1 MILTI
6 IAVAVSITAGNV
18 LCFFLGAKITQKIYE
33 GERVTVDI
41 PNPIEAIRKAQE
53 EREAEEMAEAE
64 ADKTQTILDNISN
77 YDGTPYGQK
86 DVPRGVNEW
95 T

>member
-18 LCFFLGAKITQKIYE
+18 LCFILGAKITQKVYE
-33 GERVTVDI
+33 GERVSVEI
-41 PNPIEAIRKAQE
+41 PNPVEAIRKAQE

-64 ADKTQTILDNISN
+64 ADKTQTILENIAK
-77 YDGTPYGQK
+77 YDGTSNGQK

>member
-1 MILTI
+1 MIFTI

-18 LCFFLGAKITQKIYE
+18 LCFFLGAKITQKVYE

-41 PNPIEAIRKAQE
+41 PNPVEAIRKAQE

-64 ADKTQTILDNISN
+64 ADKTQTILDNIAK

-95 T
+95 I

>member
-18 LCFFLGAKITQKIYE
+18 LCFFLGAKIAQKIYE

-41 PNPIEAIRKAQE
+41 PNPIEEIRKARE

-64 ADKTQTILDNISN
+64 ADKTQAILDNISN
-77 YDGTPYGQK
+77 YDGTPYRQK

>member
-18 LCFFLGAKITQKIYE
+18 LCFYLGAKVTQKVYE

-41 PNPIEAIRKAQE
+41 PNPVEAIRKAQE

-64 ADKTQTILDNISN
+64 ADKMQTVFDNITN
-77 YDGTPYGQK
+77 YDGTHYGQK